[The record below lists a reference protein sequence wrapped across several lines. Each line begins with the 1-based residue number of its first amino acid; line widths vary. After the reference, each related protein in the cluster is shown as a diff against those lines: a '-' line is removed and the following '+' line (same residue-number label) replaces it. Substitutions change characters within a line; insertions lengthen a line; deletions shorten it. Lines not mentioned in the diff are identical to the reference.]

1 MKLEDNGASDE
12 NGNAMP
18 GGYCISDEASIYDYA
33 DYANCQLLLNY
44 IASALAASSFLTPI
58 FGCSDRNN
66 SCLPPTVLGCN

>member
-33 DYANCQLLLNY
+33 DYANAAERSHSILKR
-44 IASALAASSFLTPI
+44 LADI
-58 FGCSDRNN
+58 FGEE
-66 SCLPPTVLGCN
+66 